1 MYIPPEE
8 VDGLQ
13 KLIQDLYTRDF
24 DEALVQET
32 ARIASRLMK
41 SDYFALRLFPN
52 VRKDLPIIVSNNPP
66 DFVPVYLSVIE
77 KDFLCAMTVERG
89 TEYVLRREPEWFKS
103 IHQDF
108 IHTVQKARPISD
120 VVYSPLRV
128 HGTLYGYWALARA
141 GEDNEWYSD
150 GDLEIFRF
158 LVGFMSDAFAR
169 ALLPAPPDEDLAYL
183 DSRGRPVAAGSRI
196 SEAFR
201 DLFGGGNSP
210 NLRARPQNRARF
222 QESFERFLRS
232 PGGPGFD
239 RSILRSDRRE
249 YRFLFRRAE
258 GLRLCPERWSCP
270 CGTARLLD
278 SRSLEQ
284 VLPVRREDSEDLSP
298 LIHRYGLTPRECE
311 VVRGIYQAKS
321 NKMIAYDL
329 RIDESTVKRHSHNIY
344 EKTGFRS
351 RVELV
356 QGLNFDQDGPADRT

>member
-8 VDGLQ
+8 LGDLQ
-13 KLIQDLYTRDF
+13 KYISDLYSRDF
-24 DEALVQET
+24 DEALVQES
-32 ARIASRLMK
+32 ARVASRLMK

-89 TEYVLRREPEWFKS
+89 TEYVLRREPEWYKS
-103 IHQDF
+103 ANQDF
-108 IHTVQKARPISD
+108 IHTVQQARPISD
-120 VVYSPLRV
+120 IVYSPLRV
-128 HGTLYGYWALARA
+128 HGTLYGYWALGRA
-141 GEDNEWYSD
+141 GADNEWYSD

-158 LVGFMSDAFAR
+158 LVGFLNDAFSR
-169 ALLPAPPDEDLAYL
+169 ALLPVPPDEDLAYL
-183 DSRGRPVAAGSRI
+183 DSRGQPVAAGSRI

-201 DLFGGGNSP
+201 DLFGAGSRP
-210 NLRARPQNRARF
+210 SLRARPAIQALF
-222 QESFERFLRS
+222 QESFGRFLRS

-239 RSILRSDRRE
+239 RTILRSDRRE
-249 YRFLFRRAE
+249 YHFLFRLAE
-258 GLRLCPERWSCP
+258 GPRLCLNRWP
-270 CGTARLLD
+270 GLCGTVRLLV
-278 SRSLEQ
+278 SRSLDPRSK
-284 VLPVRREDSEDLSP
+284 VPCGGCEDWSP
-298 LIHRYGLTPRECE
+298 LVRRYGLTPRECE
-311 VVRGIYQAKS
+311 IVRGIYQAKS

-356 QGLNFDQDGPADRT
+356 QGLNFDTDPPADRT